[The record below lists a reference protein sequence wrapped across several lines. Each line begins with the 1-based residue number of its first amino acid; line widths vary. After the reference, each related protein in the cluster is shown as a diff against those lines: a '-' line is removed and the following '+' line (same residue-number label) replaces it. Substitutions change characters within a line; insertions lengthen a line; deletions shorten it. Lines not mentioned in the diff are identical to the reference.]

1 MADFKE
7 LAKVLFKKTKD
18 FTVNT
23 VENTKEKIEVTK
35 NKVEIKR
42 EIKENEKTINS
53 YLLQAGKNC
62 YDAHLD
68 GKDPGDMSELFDKIT
83 ACTQR
88 IVVLRRDLADLDR
101 AAEIELLQI
110 KAPEKESDEI
120 MPLANEEAENDA
132 E

>member
-23 VENTKEKIEVTK
+23 VETTKDKIEITK

-42 EIKENEKTINS
+42 EIKENEKAINS

-68 GKDPGDMSELFDKIT
+68 GKNPEDMTDLFDNIT

-88 IVVLRRDLADLDR
+88 IIVLKRDLADLDR
-101 AAEIELLQI
+101 ASEIELLEI
-110 KAPEKESDEI
+110 KGPE
-120 MPLANEEAENDA
+120 NVQEAESLVDEEEEN
-132 E
+132 

>member
-35 NKVEIKR
+35 NKVEIKK
-42 EIKENEKTINS
+42 EIRENEKAINS

-68 GKDPGDMSELFDKIT
+68 GKDPEDMSELFDKIT
-83 ACTQR
+83 SCTQR
-88 IVVLRRDLADLDR
+88 ILVLRRDLADLDR

-110 KAPEKESDEI
+110 KGPKEGQNSESLIEDEV
-120 MPLANEEAENDA
+120 ENIT